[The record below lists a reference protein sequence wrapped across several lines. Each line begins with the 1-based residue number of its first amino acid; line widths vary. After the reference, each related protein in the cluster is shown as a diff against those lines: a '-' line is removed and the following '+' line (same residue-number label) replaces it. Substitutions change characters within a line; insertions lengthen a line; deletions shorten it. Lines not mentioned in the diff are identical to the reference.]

1 MKIADLFVKLG
12 LKKDEFDKGINDAGK
27 KTNLFASTIK
37 RVGGMIAGAFAIGQ
51 ISAFSQESV
60 KLAATAE
67 GIEKAFNRLG
77 GAPYLNELK
86 EATKGTVSD
95 MRLMQAAVKA
105 TNLGLPIEQLGKLF
119 SFAAQRAADTGES
132 VDYLVE
138 SIVLGI
144 GRKSP
149 MILDNLGISAIQLK
163 EKLNG
168 VGTETATVGQIAE
181 AVGRIASESMADIG
195 DSAATA
201 GQKIAGFSANWENLK
216 DQFGKFVINSEFFN
230 ESLSEM
236 SDILYTWG
244 NKSLSIAEKIQI
256 TITSAL
262 WGDYGKNKID
272 AQRALEGAIDAYDD
286 MEKQMQGQAKA
297 IDKARAAIV
306 KNSVGA
312 GRETKSVSPMTG
324 GRGVEFGETPSD
336 YFPTTFT
343 NGKFENF
350 IADDF
355 FKPDNALKGID
366 GFYKALGERI
376 KEQQAIVAEDWENF
390 NAEFKISIENGLGSV
405 GASLF
410 AGIGELAAGATT
422 SEDFGKNILL
432 TVGNFMQQLGAL
444 FLTMGIQMALA
455 NAAIKLGPLGA
466 PLLIAAGAGMI
477 AAGAAIS
484 GLASKGLS
492 GSSTS
497 SASGYSSS
505 GYTGASASQTLQGS
519 VTFELQGNK
528 LAGVLNNT
536 NERNRLMRG

>member
-12 LKKDEFDKGINDAGK
+12 LKKEEFDKGINDAGK

-195 DSAATA
+195 ESAATA
-201 GQKIAGFSANWENLK
+201 GQKIAGTTAAIDNLK
-216 DQFGKFVINSEFFN
+216 LQFGKF
-230 ESLSEM
+230 
-236 SDILYTWG
+236 
-244 NKSLSIAEKIQI
+244 IAESDFFAKGLVDTADMLYLLGSNSFSAWEKILGI
-256 TITSAL
+256 IDIAAF
-262 WGDYGKNKID
+262 GDTAKAAIE
-272 AQRALEGAIDAYDD
+272 AQRELDAVLDSYEE
-286 MEKQMQGQAKA
+286 MEQRMQGQAKA
-297 IDKARAAIV
+297 IDKANNAIKV
-306 KNSVGA
+306 ALKGTPKRDKA
-312 GRETKSVSPMTG
+312 PAIMTG

-376 KEQQAIVAEDWENF
+376 KEQQDILAQDLDAFNVNLKSAVEQGIVDISAAIA
-390 NAEFKISIENGLGSV
+390 
-405 GASLF
+405 
-410 AGIGELAAGATT
+410 AGIGEMSVGVTT
-422 SEDFGKNILL
+422 PEDFGRNILRV
-432 TVGNFMQQLGAL
+432 VGNFLQQLGGM
-444 FLTMGIQMALA
+444 FLVYGVNMALM
-455 NAAIKLGPLGA
+455 NKAISMGPFGA
-466 PLLIAAGAGMI
+466 PLAIAAGLGLI

-505 GYTGASASQTLQGS
+505 GYSGASASQTLQGS

-536 NERNRLMRG
+536 NERNRLMR

>member
-77 GAPYLNELK
+77 GTPYLNELR

-95 MRLMQAAVKA
+95 MRLMQSAVKA

-132 VDYLVE
+132 VDFLVE
-138 SIVLGI
+138 SIVLGV
-144 GRKSP
+144 GRKSL
-149 MILDNLGISAIQLK
+149 MILDNLGISAVQLK

-201 GQKIAGFSANWENLK
+201 GQKIAGTTAAIDNLK
-216 DQFGKFVINSEFFN
+216 VQFGKF
-230 ESLSEM
+230 
-236 SDILYTWG
+236 
-244 NKSLSIAEKIQI
+244 IAESDFFAKGLADTADMLYLLGSNSFSAWEKILGI
-256 TITSAL
+256 IDIAAF
-262 WGDYGKNKID
+262 GDTAKAAIE
-272 AQRALEGAIDAYDD
+272 AQRELDGVLDSYEE
-286 MEKQMQGQAKA
+286 MEQRMQGQAKA
-297 IDKARAAIV
+297 IDKANNAIKV
-306 KNSVGA
+306 ALKGTPK
-312 GRETKSVSPMTG
+312 REKAPQSMTG

-336 YFPTTFT
+336 YFPTTLT

-350 IADDF
+350 MADDF

-366 GFYKALGERI
+366 GFYKALGERT
-376 KEQQAIVAEDWENF
+376 KEQQAIGAEDWENF
-390 NAEFKISIENGLGSV
+390 NAEFKTSIENGLGSV
-405 GASLF
+405 GTSLF
-410 AGIGELAAGATT
+410 AGIGELAAGVTT
-422 SEDFGKNILL
+422 PEDFGKNILL
-432 TVGNFMQQLGAL
+432 TVGNFMQQLGSL
-444 FLTMGIQMALA
+444 FLSMGIEMALA
-455 NAAIKLGPLGA
+455 DAAIKLGPIGA

-505 GYTGASASQTLQGS
+505 GYTGASAYQTLQGS
-519 VTFELQGNK
+519 VTFELQGNM